1 MNMKLLFE
9 NWRGYLLENKNW
21 GDWTV
26 AELDDLIS
34 TARREEEAQ
43 ANSLLSRLFGI
54 EAIKLI
60 PFLGNALTFVDMIK
74 QYHSKKNRTPEG
86 IDALEDFP
94 VLKILQVDPHL
105 VETIED
111 DILDKVDDEYQKY
124 IQSLDSDTKLSQI
137 KSINDYIREY
147 IARETLLHVVISDN
161 SGDMPSV

>member
-1 MNMKLLFE
+1 MKLLFE

-26 AELDDLIS
+26 AELDELIS
-34 TARREEEAQ
+34 TARREEDAQ
-43 ANSLLSRLFGI
+43 ADSSIRWKSVGEI
-54 EAIKLI
+54 IKLI
-60 PFLGNALTFVDMIK
+60 PYLGNALTFADMVK
-74 QYHSKKNRTPEG
+74 QYISKKNRTPEG

-111 DILDKVDDEYQKY
+111 DILDKVDDEYQEY
-124 IQSLDSDTKLSQI
+124 IQSLEPSTKLSQI
-137 KSINDYIREY
+137 KNINDYIREY

-161 SGDMPSV
+161 SGDMPSA